1 MPYTYTSV
9 VANLKNDIYMKI
21 TLYLMT
27 QKGFEILK
35 AIIGENI
42 LESLISEIV
51 VGRDKN
57 IDNDFADEIISL
69 CKQKSIKHFER
80 NENFITTSNYSI
92 AISWRWLIGD
102 NDSRLIVLHDSL
114 LPKYRGFAP
123 LVNMLINK
131 EKKIGVSAIFASE
144 EYDKGD
150 IIAQSQTEIN
160 YPIKLS
166 NAIDLISKNYI
177 QLVINIL
184 STLSD
189 GNKLSSISQNE
200 DLASYSLWRNE
211 DDYLIDWTKNSNDI
225 LNFINAVSSPYK
237 GASTFINGLNK
248 IRVLEAEIESD
259 VQIENRNVGKVI
271 FIKEKNPVI
280 VCGSGLLKL
289 INVIDNKTQE
299 NLLPFKNF
307 RVRLTGY
314 NNVYKK

>member
-1 MPYTYTSV
+1 
-9 VANLKNDIYMKI
+9 MKV

-35 AIIGENI
+35 AITEENI
-42 LESLISEIV
+42 LLSLISEIV

-57 IDNDFADEIISL
+57 IENDFADEIISL
-69 CKQKSIKHFER
+69 CKQRSIKYFER
-80 NENFITTSNYSI
+80 NENFITSSNYSI
-92 AISWRWLIGD
+92 AISWRWLIAD
-102 NDSRLIVLHDSL
+102 NDSKLIVLHDSL

-131 EKKIGVSAIFASE
+131 ENKIGVSAIFASE

-160 YPIKLS
+160 YPIKIS

-177 QLVINIL
+177 ELVINIL
-184 STLSD
+184 STLSE

-200 DLASYSLWRNE
+200 ELASYSLWRNE
-211 DDYLIDWTKNSNDI
+211 DDYLIDWAQDSNDI

-280 VCGSGLLKL
+280 VCGSGLIKL
-289 INVIDNKTQE
+289 INVIDDKTQE

-307 RVRLTGY
+307 RIRLTGY
-314 NNVYKK
+314 NNV